1 MIIKGEL
8 SEVSLAE
15 IFHFLAFNYKTGL
28 LTIHT
33 PGDENE
39 QRGESYYIWLERGC
53 ILALDTNADGQGLI
67 SKIEQRNWLSHQ
79 TITELVSRCPENAPL
94 GMFMRAED
102 ALTSEQLKVLFY
114 AQVIH
119 PVCGLFK
126 LKEGKADFDPMA
138 TLPQTGMTGLNLSA
152 ARATLMGLRVLRDW
166 GSLSDKLPATISA
179 LNRTNLGKPNFKLD
193 ILEREVWELAE
204 GKISLEAIAENLS
217 LTTGK
222 VQQIAF
228 RLMMAGLVV
237 EVTPLSSNFDTSLI
251 SSSPV
256 SVTPFVAQTNSDRSY
271 LQNLFGMV
279 QGKLKQGFA

>member
-1 MIIKGEL
+1 MIIRGKL
-8 SEVSLAE
+8 SQVSLAE

-33 PGDENE
+33 PRDENE

-53 ILALDTNADGQGLI
+53 IVAVDTNADGQGLI

-79 TITELVSRCPENAPL
+79 TITELVSCCPENAPL

-228 RLMMAGLVV
+228 RLMMAGLVI
-237 EVTPLSSNFDTSLI
+237 EVTPMSSNFATSLI
-251 SSSPV
+251 SSSPAP
-256 SVTPFVAQTNSDRSY
+256 VTPFFAQTNSDRSY

>member
-8 SEVSLAE
+8 SQVSLAE

-33 PGDENE
+33 PRDEND
-39 QRGESYYIWLERGC
+39 QRPEHYYIWLERGC
-53 ILALDTNADGQGLI
+53 IVALDTNADGQGLI
-67 SKIEQRNWLSHQ
+67 SKIQQRNWLSHQ
-79 TITELVSRCPENAPL
+79 TITSLVSRCPANAPL
-94 GMFMRAED
+94 GMFMRAEN

-119 PVCGLFK
+119 PVCVLFK
-126 LKEGKADFDPMA
+126 LKEGKADFAPMA
-138 TLPQTGMTGLNLSA
+138 SLPQTVMTGLSLSA

-166 GSLSDKLPATISA
+166 GSLSDKLPAPSSA
-179 LNRTNLGKPNFKLD
+179 LKRTNLGKPNFKLD
-193 ILEREVWELAE
+193 ILEREVWGLTE

-217 LTTGK
+217 LTTAK

-237 EVTPLSSNFDTSLI
+237 EVTPMSSNFDTYLT
-251 SSSPV
+251 SSSPAP
-256 SVTPFVAQTNSDRSY
+256 VTPSFAQTDSDRSY
-271 LQNLFGMV
+271 LQNLFRMV
-279 QGKLKQGFA
+279 QGKLRHGFA